1 MKLNQFTIRILKLA
15 VLLVCFY
22 FLINSQPCCTISA
35 ESEQTTQKN
44 EVQKA
49 PAKQLIVT
57 YFHTSYRCPT
67 CKKIEAYSKEAV
79 EKNFDKELKD
89 QKVVYRVLDMT
100 APENKHYIEDYKLVT
115 KSVVLSITDN
125 GKEIKWKNLPDIWT
139 TIKNKDK
146 FDEYILK
153 EIREY
158 MKEI

>member
-1 MKLNQFTIRILKLA
+1 MKLNQKSIRIIKL
-15 VLLVCFY
+15 VTLLVCFY
-22 FLINSQPCCTISA
+22 LLAGSQPCCVIGA
-35 ESEQTTQKN
+35 ESGQTTQKT
-44 EVQKA
+44 EDIKP

-79 EKNFDKELKD
+79 EKNFEKEIKD
-89 QKVVYRVLDMT
+89 LKVVYRALDMT
-100 APENKHYIEDYKLVT
+100 TAENKHYIEDYKLVT

-139 TIKNKDK
+139 TIRNKDK

-158 MKEI
+158 LKEI